1 MNAIVVAVVIMLGLS
16 LARFNVVASLCLGAL
31 IGGLMGG
38 LDLQQTIDAFS
49 GGLGGGA
56 TVALSYALLGAF
68 AVCIDV
74 SGLPKV
80 LSRRLIS
87 GLHTDTSTHGRL
99 KWALIGSIALA
110 AIFSQNLIP
119 VHIAFIPILIPP
131 LVGAFNRLNLD
142 RRLIACVLTFGLVT
156 PYMLLPV
163 GFGAI
168 YLNDILLANVA
179 SNGVTAVDASMLI
192 KAMAIPAAGMVLG
205 LLVAIVF
212 SYRQPRVYRASDA
225 QQQASKSVPQ
235 AHVWVALLAIV
246 VAFVVQLWSGAIIL
260 AALAGYFVFVAG
272 GVVRWVD
279 ANSVF
284 ANGMKMMAQIGF
296 VMIAAAGFAAVMKA
310 TGHVDTLVSSAAEWI
325 GGNKSLAAAAMLLV
339 GLLVTMGIGSSFS
352 TIPIIATVFVPLAL
366 QLGFS
371 PLATLALVGTAG
383 ALGDAGSPA
392 SDSTLGPS
400 MGLSID
406 GQHDHMWDS
415 VVPTFLH
422 YNLPLLLFGWFAAM
436 VL

>member
-1 MNAIVVAVVIMLGLS
+1 MNAIVIAVVIMLGLS

-31 IGGLMGG
+31 IGGLLGG

-68 AVCIDV
+68 AICIDV
-74 SGLPKV
+74 SGLPRV
-80 LSRRLIS
+80 LSGRLIRH
-87 GLHTDTSTHGRL
+87 LDTETASFGRL
-99 KWALIGSIALA
+99 KWMLISSIALA

-131 LVGAFNRLNLD
+131 LIGAFNRLNLD

-179 SNGVTAVDASMLI
+179 SNGDVALESGMLI
-192 KAMAIPAAGMVLG
+192 KAMAIPALGMLLG

-212 SYRQPRVYRASDA
+212 SYRQPRQYRQSEASEKA
-225 QQQASKSVPQ
+225 HKPVPFPK
-235 AHVWVALLAIV
+235 VLVALLAIV

-260 AALAGYFVFVAG
+260 AALAGYFVFVSG
-272 GVVRWVD
+272 GVVRWSE

-310 TGHVDTLVSSAAEWI
+310 TGHVDTLVTSAAEWI
-325 GGNKSLAAAAMLLV
+325 GGSKSLAAAAMLLV

-352 TIPIIATVFVPLAL
+352 TIPIIATVFVPLAI

-392 SDSTLGPS
+392 SDSTLGPT

-422 YNLPLLLFGWFAAM
+422 YNLPLLVFGWLAAM

>member
-1 MNAIVVAVVIMLGLS
+1 MNAIVIAVILMLGLS
-16 LARFNVVASLCLGAL
+16 LARFNVVASLCIGA
-31 IGGLMGG
+31 IVGGLLGG
-38 LDLQQTIDAFS
+38 LDLQQTLDAFS

-68 AVCIDV
+68 AVCIEV
-74 SGLPKV
+74 SGLPRV
-80 LSRRLIS
+80 LSGRTVNALQSESIAQS
-87 GLHTDTSTHGRL
+87 RL
-99 KWALIGSIALA
+99 KWALLASIGTA
-110 AIFSQNLIP
+110 AVFSQNLIP

-131 LVGAFNRLNLD
+131 LLGAFNRLKLD
-142 RRLIACVLTFGLVT
+142 RRLVACVLTFGLVT

-179 SNGVTAVDASMLI
+179 SNGAVDVQGNMLI
-192 KAMAIPAAGMVLG
+192 KAMAIPAVGMLLG
-205 LLVAIVF
+205 LFVAITF
-212 SYRQPRVYRASDA
+212 SYRKPRDYRETEEAA
-225 QQQASKSVPQ
+225 VNTKEIPAAK
-235 AHVWVALLAIV
+235 VWIALLAIV

-272 GVVRWVD
+272 GVVRWVE

-284 ANGMKMMAQIGF
+284 TNGMKMMAQIGF

-310 TGHVDTLVSSAAEWI
+310 TGHVDTLVASSAEWI
-325 GGNKSLAAAAMLLV
+325 GGSKSLAAAAMLMV

-422 YNLPLLLFGWFAAM
+422 YNLPLLVFGWLAAM

>member
-1 MNAIVVAVVIMLGLS
+1 MNAIVIAVIIMLGLS
-16 LARFNVVASLCLGAL
+16 LARFNVVASLCVGAL
-31 IGGLMGG
+31 IGGLLGG

-68 AVCIDV
+68 AVCIEV

-80 LSRRLIS
+80 LSARLIT
-87 GLHTDTSTHGRL
+87 GLHAESAALGRL
-99 KWALIGSIALA
+99 KWALIGSVALA
-110 AIFSQNLIP
+110 AVFSQNLIP

-131 LVGAFNRLNLD
+131 LLGAFNRLNMD
-142 RRLIACVLTFGLVT
+142 RRLVACVLTFGLVT

-179 SNGVTAVDASMLI
+179 SNGDVAVDGGMLI
-192 KAMAIPAAGMVLG
+192 KAMAIPAIGMLLG
-205 LLVAIVF
+205 LLTAIFV
-212 SYRQPRVYRASDA
+212 SYRRPRGYRYSESSANKT
-225 QQQASKSVPQ
+225 QHVPT
-235 AHVWVALLAIV
+235 AHVWVAVLAIV

-272 GVVRWVD
+272 GVVRWNE

-284 ANGMKMMAQIGF
+284 TNGMKMMAQIGF

-310 TGHVDTLVSSAAEWI
+310 TGHVDTLVASAVDWI
-325 GGNKSLAAAAMLLV
+325 GGNKSLAAAAMLSV

-352 TIPIIATVFVPLAL
+352 TIPIIATVFVPLAI

-400 MGLSID
+400 MGLGVD

-422 YNLPLLLFGWFAAM
+422 YNLPLLVFGWLAAM

>member
-1 MNAIVVAVVIMLGLS
+1 MNAIVIAVIIMLGLS
-16 LARFNVVASLCLGAL
+16 LARFNVVASLCVGAL
-31 IGGLMGG
+31 IGGLLGG

-68 AVCIDV
+68 AVCIEV

-80 LSRRLIS
+80 LSGRLIA
-87 GLHTDTSTHGRL
+87 GLHAESAALGRL
-99 KWALIGSIALA
+99 KWALIGSVALA
-110 AIFSQNLIP
+110 AVFSQNLIP

-131 LVGAFNRLNLD
+131 LLGAFNRLNMD
-142 RRLIACVLTFGLVT
+142 RRLVACVLTFGLVT
-156 PYMLLPV
+156 PYMLLPI

-179 SNGVTAVDASMLI
+179 SNGDVAIEASMLF
-192 KAMAIPAAGMVLG
+192 KAMAIPALGMLLG
-205 LLVAIVF
+205 LLMAMLV
-212 SYRQPRVYRASDA
+212 SYRRPRQYQSSDTVSDNTKQIPAS
-225 QQQASKSVPQ
+225 
-235 AHVWVALLAIV
+235 HVWVALLAIV

-272 GVVRWVD
+272 GVVRWYE

-284 ANGMKMMAQIGF
+284 TNGMKMMAQIGF

-310 TGHVDTLVSSAAEWI
+310 TGQVDTLVASAAEWI

-352 TIPIIATVFVPLAL
+352 TIPIIATVFVPLAI

-400 MGLSID
+400 MGLGVD

-422 YNLPLLLFGWFAAM
+422 YNLPLLVFGWLAAM